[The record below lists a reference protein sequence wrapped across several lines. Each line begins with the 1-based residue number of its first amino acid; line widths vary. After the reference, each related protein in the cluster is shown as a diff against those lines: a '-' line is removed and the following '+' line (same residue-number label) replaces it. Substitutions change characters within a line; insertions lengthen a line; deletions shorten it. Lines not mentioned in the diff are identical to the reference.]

1 MHTKKLKIIP
11 LGGLGEFGMN
21 CLALRWEDD
30 IIVIDAGLMFPES
43 ELLGVDIVVPD
54 ISYLIENKQHVRA
67 IILTHGHEDHIGGLP
82 WILNELKVPVYATE
96 FTLAYVEGKLE
107 EHQMLDETELIEIAP
122 REKFTVGPFTIE
134 PIRVTHSLV
143 DCVALAIDTPVG
155 VVIHTGDFKIDLSP
169 LDGKP
174 FDLHTFAEYGKRGVL
189 ALLQDST
196 NVERPGY
203 TPSESAVRPRLDEVF
218 SRTAKKLFFSC
229 FSSSIYRI
237 RIALE
242 LARAHGRKVAVVGR
256 SMMESTEIAQDL
268 GYIDVPPGLI
278 INPGQMRDYPP
289 EQLMVLISGT
299 QGEPMSALS
308 RAAVDNHKNARIDAG
323 DTVVLSSRVIPGN
336 EKAIFRVIDHLSR
349 REANVIYDDGAHG
362 LIHVSGHGSQEE
374 MRLLIN
380 LVRPK
385 YFIPVH
391 GDYRYLRKHAK
402 VAMETGAVEHA
413 IVIEDGDVLEVDRHD
428 VRKKDKVTA
437 GRILIDSGSSIDV
450 VEDLV
455 IRDRRI
461 LSEDGIVLA
470 VVGINKRTGKVERPP
485 EVVMRGFGGADITDE
500 ARKVVLKT
508 LDGLS
513 GEEKSDYGMVN
524 EKVRVELKRLIQ
536 KSTGRRPMIMPVVLE
551 I

>member
-1 MHTKKLKIIP
+1 MQNEKLKIIP

-21 CLALRWEDD
+21 CMVLRWEDD

-54 ISYLIENKQHVRA
+54 ITYLIENKQHVRA

-82 WILNELKVPVYATE
+82 WILSEIKVPVYATE

-107 EHQMLDETELIEIAP
+107 EHHLLDETTLIEITP
-122 REKFTVGPFTIE
+122 RQRFSIGPFTIE

-143 DCVALAIDTPVG
+143 DCVALAVETPVG

-169 LDGKP
+169 LDDQF
-174 FDLHTFAEYGKRGVL
+174 FDLQTFAEYGKRGVL

-203 TPSESAVRPRLDEVF
+203 TPSERAVRPRLDEIF
-218 SRTAKKLFFSC
+218 ARAKKKLFFSC

-237 RIALE
+237 RIAME
-242 LARAHGRKVAVVGR
+242 LAREHKRKVAIIGR
-256 SMMESTEIAQDL
+256 SMVESTEIAQDL
-268 GYIDVPPGLI
+268 GYIDVPNGLI
-278 INPGQMRDYPP
+278 INPGQMRDYPVD
-289 EQLMVLISGT
+289 QLLVLISGT

-308 RAAVDNHKNARIDAG
+308 RAAVDSHRHAHIDAG
-323 DTVVLSSRVIPGN
+323 DTVVLSSRIIPGN
-336 EKAIFRVIDHLSR
+336 EKGIFRVIDHLYR
-349 REANVIYDDGAHG
+349 RDANVIYDDGSNG

-385 YFIPVH
+385 FFIPVH
-391 GDYRYLRKHAK
+391 GDFRYLKRHAGL
-402 VAMETGAVEHA
+402 AMETGAVEHA
-413 IVIEDGDVLEVDRHD
+413 MVIEDGDVLELSKDD
-428 VRKKDKVTA
+428 ARKVDKVTA
-437 GRILIDSGSSIDV
+437 GRVLIDSGSSIDV

-455 IRDRRI
+455 IKDRRI

-470 VVGINKRTGKVERPP
+470 VMALNKRTGKVEQHP
-485 EVVMRGFGGADITDE
+485 EVIMRGFGGADITDQ
-500 ARKVVLKT
+500 ARETVLKT

-513 GEEKSDYGMVN
+513 GEQKTDYGMVK
-524 EKVRVELKRLIQ
+524 EKVRVDLKRLIQ
-536 KSTGRRPMIMPVVLE
+536 KTTGRRPLIMPVIME

>member
-1 MHTKKLKIIP
+1 MPTEKLQIIP

-43 ELLGVDIVVPD
+43 ELLGVDVVVPD
-54 ISYLIENKQHVRA
+54 ISYLVENRQSVRA
-67 IILTHGHEDHIGGLP
+67 ILLTHGHEDHIGGLP
-82 WILNELKVPVYATE
+82 WILSELKVPVYATE
-96 FTLAYVEGKLE
+96 FTLAFVEGKLE
-107 EHQMLDETELIEIAP
+107 EHEMLDEIELIEIAP
-122 REKFTVGPFTIE
+122 REKFTIGPFTIE

-143 DCVALAIDTPVG
+143 DCVALAIDTPAG
-155 VVIHTGDFKIDLSP
+155 IIIHTGDFKIDLTP
-169 LDGKP
+169 LDEKA
-174 FDLHTFAEYGKRGVL
+174 FDMHTFAEYGKRGVL

-196 NVERPGY
+196 NVERSGY
-203 TPSESAVRPRLDEVF
+203 TPSERAVIPRLDEVF
-218 SRTAKKLFFSC
+218 ARTRKKLFFSC

-237 RIALE
+237 RIALD
-242 LARAHGRKVAVVGR
+242 LARSHGRKVAVVGR

-268 GYIDVPPGLI
+268 GYIEIPPGLI
-278 INPGQMRDYPP
+278 INPGQLRDYPP

-308 RAAVDNHKNARIDAG
+308 RAAVDNHKHARVEAG
-323 DTVVLSSRVIPGN
+323 DTVILSSRIIPGN
-336 EKAIFRVIDHLSR
+336 EKNIHRVIDHLNR
-349 REANVIYDDGAHG
+349 READVICDDGASG
-362 LIHVSGHGSQEE
+362 LIHVSGHGSQDEL
-374 MRLLIN
+374 RLLIN

-385 YFIPVH
+385 FFIPVH
-391 GDYRYLRKHAK
+391 GDYRFLRRHAQI
-402 VAMETGAVEHA
+402 AMETGAVEHS
-413 IVIEDGDVLEVDRHD
+413 IVIEDGDVLELDRD
-428 VRKKDKVTA
+428 DARKRDKVTA

-461 LSEDGIVLA
+461 LSEDGVVLA
-470 VVGINKRTGKVERPP
+470 VLAINKRTGKVERPP
-485 EVVMRGFGGADITDE
+485 EVIMRGFGGADVTDQ
-500 ARKVVLKT
+500 ARETVLKT

-513 GEEKSDYGMVN
+513 TEQKSDYGMVN

-536 KSTGRRPMIMPVVLE
+536 KSTGRRPMIMPVILE

>member
-1 MHTKKLKIIP
+1 MQTKKLKIIP

-54 ISYLIENKQHVRA
+54 ITYLIENKQHVRA
-67 IILTHGHEDHIGGLP
+67 IILTHAHMDHIGGLP
-82 WILNELKVPVYATE
+82 WILSEIKVPVYATE
-96 FTLAYVEGKLE
+96 FTLAYVEGNLE
-107 EHQMLDETELIEIAP
+107 ENQLLDETELVEITP
-122 REKFTVGPFTIE
+122 REKFTIGPFTIE

-143 DCVALAIDTPVG
+143 DAVSLAIETPVG
-155 VVIHTGDFKIDLSP
+155 IVIHSGDFKIDLSP
-169 LDGKP
+169 LDDKP
-174 FDLHTFAEYGKRGVL
+174 FDLHAFAEYGKRGVL

-196 NVERPGY
+196 NVERRGY
-203 TPSESAVRPRLDEVF
+203 TPSERAVIPRLDEVF
-218 SRTAKKLFFSC
+218 SQTKKKLFFSC

-237 RIALE
+237 RIALD
-242 LARAHGRKVAVVGR
+242 LARQHSRKVAIIGR

-268 GYIDVPPGLI
+268 GYIDIPQGLVI
-278 INPGQMRDYPP
+278 QPGQMRDYAP

-308 RAAVDNHKNARIDAG
+308 RAAVDNHKHAHIDAG
-323 DTVVLSSRVIPGN
+323 DTVVLSSRIIPGN
-336 EKAIFRVIDHLSR
+336 EKSIFRVIDHLYR
-349 REANVIYDDGAHG
+349 RDANVIYDDGSNG

-374 MRLLIN
+374 MRLLIS
-380 LVRPK
+380 LIRPK
-385 YFIPVH
+385 FFIPVH
-391 GDYRYLRKHAK
+391 GNYGNLRRHAQI
-402 VAMETGAVEHA
+402 AMETGAVEHA
-413 IVIEDGDVLEVDRHD
+413 IVIEDGDVLELDKND
-428 VRKKDKVTA
+428 ARKKDKVTA

-470 VVGINKRTGKVERPP
+470 LLAINKRTGKLQQQP

-500 ARKVVLKT
+500 ARELVIKT

-513 GEEKSDYGMVN
+513 SEEKTDYGMVK

-536 KSTGRRPMIMPVVLE
+536 KTTGRRPMIMPVIME

>member
-1 MHTKKLKIIP
+1 MQTKKLKIIP

-54 ISYLIENKQHVRA
+54 ITYLIENKAHVRA
-67 IILTHGHEDHIGGLP
+67 IILTHGHQDHIGGLP
-82 WILNELKVPVYATE
+82 WFLSELKVPVYGTE
-96 FTLAYVEGKLE
+96 FTLAYVEGNLE
-107 EHQMLDETELIEIAP
+107 ENHLLDETTLIEIAP
-122 REKFTVGPFTIE
+122 KQKFTIGPFTIE

-143 DCVALAIDTPVG
+143 DCVALAIETPVG
-155 VVIHTGDFKIDLSP
+155 IVIHTGDFKIDLAP
-169 LDGKP
+169 LDDKA

-196 NVERPGY
+196 NVERSGY
-203 TPSESAVRPRLDEVF
+203 TPGERAVIPRLDEVF
-218 SRTAKKLFFSC
+218 SQAKKKLFFSC

-242 LARAHGRKVAVVGR
+242 LARKHARKVAIIGR
-256 SMMESTEIAQDL
+256 SMMESSEIAQDL
-268 GYIDVPPGLI
+268 GYIEIPQGLV
-278 INPGQMRDYPP
+278 INPGQMRDFSP
-289 EQLMVLISGT
+289 EQLLILISGT

-308 RAAVDNHKNARIDAG
+308 RAAVDNHKHAKIDPG
-323 DTVVLSSRVIPGN
+323 DTVILSSRIIPGN
-336 EKAIFRVIDHLSR
+336 EKSIFRVIDHLYR
-349 REANVIYDDGAHG
+349 RDANVICDDGSNG

-391 GDYRYLRKHAK
+391 GDYRLLVRHAGL
-402 VAMETGAVEHA
+402 AMETGAVEHS
-413 IVIEDGDVLEVDRHD
+413 IVIEDGDVLELDKD
-428 VRKKDKVTA
+428 DARKKDKVTA
-437 GRILIDSGSSIDV
+437 GRILIDSGSTIDV

-470 VVGINKRTGKVERPP
+470 VLAINKRTGKVERSP
-485 EVVMRGFGGADITDE
+485 EVVMRGFGGADITDQARE
-500 ARKVVLKT
+500 AVLKT

-513 GEEKSDYGMVN
+513 GEEKTDYGMVK

-536 KSTGRRPMIMPVVLE
+536 KTTGRRPMIMPIILE

>member
-1 MHTKKLKIIP
+1 MQTKKLKIIP
-11 LGGLGEFGMN
+11 LGGLGEFGIN

-30 IIVIDAGLMFPES
+30 IIVIDGGLMFPES

-54 ISYLIENKQHVRA
+54 ITYLIENRQHVRA

-82 WILNELKVPVYATE
+82 WILSELKVPVYATE

-107 EHQMLDETELIEIAP
+107 EHQLLDETTLIEITP
-122 REKFTVGPFTIE
+122 KEKFSIGPFTIE

-143 DCVALAIDTPVG
+143 DCVALAVETPVG

-203 TPSESAVRPRLDEVF
+203 TPSEAAVRPRLDEIF
-218 SRTAKKLFFSC
+218 ARTKRKLFFSC

-237 RIALE
+237 RIAME
-242 LARAHGRKVAVVGR
+242 LARTHGRKVAVLGR

-268 GYIDVPPGLI
+268 GYLDLPPGLV
-278 INPGQMRDYPP
+278 INPGQMKDYSP
-289 EQLMVLISGT
+289 EQLMILISGT

-308 RAAVDNHKNARIDAG
+308 RAAVDNHKHAHIEAG

-336 EKAIFRVIDHLSR
+336 EKGIFRVIDHLFR
-349 REANVIYDDGAHG
+349 RDANVIYDDGNHG

-385 YFIPVH
+385 FFVPVH
-391 GDYRYLRKHAK
+391 GDYRYLRRHAQI
-402 VAMETGAVEHA
+402 AMETGAVEHA
-413 IVIEDGDVLEVDRHD
+413 IVIEDGDVLELDKD
-428 VRKKDKVTA
+428 DARKTEKVTA
-437 GRILIDSGSSIDV
+437 D
-450 VEDLV
+450 
-455 IRDRRI
+455 
-461 LSEDGIVLA
+461 A
-470 VVGINKRTGKVERPP
+470 C
-485 EVVMRGFGGADITDE
+485 
-500 ARKVVLKT
+500 
-508 LDGLS
+508 
-513 GEEKSDYGMVN
+513 
-524 EKVRVELKRLIQ
+524 
-536 KSTGRRPMIMPVVLE
+536 
-551 I
+551 